1 MLLNALEVEVVIRI
15 ARIEMRWNL
24 LGWCILLLNRAV
36 DEDGDVVGGSVDS
49 SLVGADAQL
58 GQQVIKDLDGL
69 GVLLLLDLGSHGIDG
84 WHSVDEGGRVF
95 REG

>member
-1 MLLNALEVEVVIRI
+1 MK
-15 ARIEMRWNL
+15 MRCNV
-24 LGWCILLLNRAV
+24 LGWGILLLDRAV
-36 DEDGDVVGGSVDS
+36 DEDGDVVSGSVDS
-49 SLVGADAQL
+49 SLVGADAEL

-84 WHSVDEGGRVF
+84 WHSVDEEGRVF